1 MFKNL
6 KLLSICAIFAMSL
19 CANEVT
25 TSSVA
30 EIPANEVEAQNAM
43 SDASA
48 QDITPKS
55 IEDFFDEFA
64 NEYGISYGESINGKT
79 FFSAKAT
86 AVVGNSDADFA
97 KALSIAYNEA
107 FLNLQID
114 FIRDT
119 YGKQAAQTLRKTF
132 SDNSTNAKEFE
143 KLPPE
148 GVFSQLLTKI
158 SELAGAKL
166 DEMLAD
172 LGVDAQKGISDER
185 KKILMAE
192 NLVKNIQIT
201 AMGQISGLVPIQTAV
216 TKDGSTYDIGVIA
229 VMSEKTVQI
238 ARDIKFNRK
247 SNIQGKGKKIQEFL
261 PAKNEGFLDEFGIR
275 LVYDENGEPVILS
288 YGRWGYVKNSS
299 DEYVNKRQKD
309 IAQKQAVAQADAA
322 ISEFVALSLSLKEN
336 SQSAKEVEHA
346 LTQLITSGNTQESEK
361 VAKNII
367 DIASS
372 EIKTNS
378 NMKLKGIKTLKKWAI
393 ADKNGI
399 ENVGV
404 VRFYS
409 YSNVK
414 NTDEILNTQSG
425 KNSKNEASKKAVKKS
440 HDISNKSNM
449 VNDLNDF

>member
-86 AVVGNSDADFA
+86 AMVGTNDADFA
-97 KALSIAYNEA
+97 KALSVAYNEA

-114 FIRDT
+114 FIRDA

-132 SDNSTNAKEFE
+132 TDNSTNAKEFE

-148 GVFSQLLTKI
+148 SIFAQLLTKI

-166 DEMLAD
+166 DEMLTN
-172 LGVDAQKGISDER
+172 LGVDFQKGLSEER

-192 NLVKNIQIT
+192 NLVKNIQTT

-238 ARDIKFNRK
+238 ARDMKFKRNSIIK
-247 SNIQGKGKKIQEFL
+247 GKGKNIKEFL
-261 PAKNEGFLDEFGIR
+261 PTTNDGFLDEFGIR
-275 LVYDENGEPVILS
+275 LVYDENGAPVILS
-288 YGRWGYVKNSS
+288 YGRWGYIKNSS

-309 IAQKQAVAQADAA
+309 IAQKQAAAQADAA

-336 SQSAKEVEHA
+336 SQSGKDVEHA

-372 EIKTNS
+372 EVKATS
-378 NMKLKGIKTLKKWAI
+378 NMQLKGIRTLKRWSAS
-393 ADKNGI
+393 DKNNV
-399 ENVGV
+399 EHVGV

-409 YSNVK
+409 YANVK
-414 NTDEILNTQSG
+414 NINEVLGIQNG
-425 KNSKNEASKKAVKKS
+425 KNSNQTQQKAVKKS
-440 HDISNKSNM
+440 QDVSSKSKM
-449 VNDLNDF
+449 VNDLDDF